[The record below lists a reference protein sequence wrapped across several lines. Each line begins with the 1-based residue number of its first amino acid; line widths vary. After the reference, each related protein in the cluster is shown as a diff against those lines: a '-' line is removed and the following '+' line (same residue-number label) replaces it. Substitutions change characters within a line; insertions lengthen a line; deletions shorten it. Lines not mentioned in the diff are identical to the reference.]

1 MKGSY
6 SIIVSN
12 NKLHYKFEVH
22 RNLTIIR
29 GDSATGKTTL
39 YSMISD
45 YSALGKKSGVKI
57 QCDRNCVVLP
67 IKNWEAALKSIK
79 NSIVFI
85 DEGNEDITTPAFARE
100 IKKTDN
106 YYVFFVRENLYE
118 LPYSVEEIY
127 KVENKGKKHW
137 LEKIY
142 KTGKDHIISNTTK
155 LNFDTI
161 LTEDSNSGYQFF
173 SEYARFISK
182 DCHSAS
188 GKTNVYS
195 WIKEHSG
202 EKILTIVD
210 GAAFG
215 PEIDLVDKLD
225 QQERFNVSVC
235 VPESFEWLILNS
247 GILPS
252 AEISGILE
260 NPGKHIESK
269 DYFSWEQ
276 YFTYLLQET
285 TKNTVFAY
293 TKKRINKRMLSAENI
308 QKIMEWLNKRL

>member
-12 NKLHYKFEVH
+12 NRLNYKFEVH
-22 RNLTIIR
+22 RNITIIR

-85 DEGNEDITTPAFARE
+85 DEGNEDITTAAFARE

-127 KVENKGKKHW
+127 KVASKGKKHW

-173 SEYARFISK
+173 NEYARLISK
-182 DCHSAS
+182 GCQA
-188 GKTNVYS
+188 
-195 WIKEHSG
+195 
-202 EKILTIVD
+202 
-210 GAAFG
+210 
-215 PEIDLVDKLD
+215 
-225 QQERFNVSVC
+225 
-235 VPESFEWLILNS
+235 
-247 GILPS
+247 
-252 AEISGILE
+252 
-260 NPGKHIESK
+260 
-269 DYFSWEQ
+269 
-276 YFTYLLQET
+276 
-285 TKNTVFAY
+285 
-293 TKKRINKRMLSAENI
+293 
-308 QKIMEWLNKRL
+308 